1 MAADMLGAPV
11 RGQPEHDGG
20 AGSRDGHGQGQRNA
34 APARAWHMIA
44 LVAGQHGELD
54 GRHEPGQDVQAG
66 DDGPG
71 SERGLMKGDTVD
83 PLTEEVHQYVAAAVG
98 TDESQHDT

>member
-1 MAADMLGAPV
+1 
-11 RGQPEHDGG
+11 
-20 AGSRDGHGQGQRNA
+20 
-34 APARAWHMIA
+34 MIA
-44 LVAGQHGELD
+44 LPAAQDGELES
-54 GRHEPGQDVQAG
+54 RHEPGQDVQAG

-83 PLTEEVHQYVAAAVG
+83 PLPKEVHQYVAAVIG